1 MTDAILA
8 YQNVFSASFRY
19 REQVIS
25 EETNI
30 HRAAYE
36 LNETY
41 LVEKLLDLG
50 YETENCLQLYIRLI
64 RNVIHT
70 GVQINTLYPSICK

>member
-1 MTDAILA
+1 MSLWSHFAPIPRKLTCDRYNSGILERL
-8 YQNVFSASFRY
+8 SASFRY
-19 REQVIS
+19 REQVVS

-41 LVEKLLDLG
+41 LVEKLLDLR
-50 YETENCLQLYIRLI
+50 YKTENCLQLHIRLI
-64 RNVIHT
+64 RT
-70 GVQINTLYPSICK
+70 